1 MLIQNKMTKKE
12 REELILEIDQ
22 LDDTKVHYV
31 NIDGLLYKILILG
44 RGEMMYFSKEG
55 KSTLI
60 EISARFSK
68 LYLNSFK
75 SWGNGKAILE
85 SERSDL
91 AAIIK
96 KVYLLAYKEDLEIV
110 H

>member
-44 RGEMMYFSKEG
+44 RGEMMYFSK
-55 KSTLI
+55 
-60 EISARFSK
+60 
-68 LYLNSFK
+68 
-75 SWGNGKAILE
+75 
-85 SERSDL
+85 
-91 AAIIK
+91 
-96 KVYLLAYKEDLEIV
+96 
-110 H
+110 